1 MMHMDV
7 KDPFIATLIF
17 SFFIALGV
25 IIGGAIIGGIAAFL
39 VGDPPLTRIFRLA
52 NSLKIWAIV
61 AAIGGT
67 FDTFYNLEKGL
78 FNGETKFLVKQLL
91 LIIFATGGAQTGALI
106 ISWLTQE
113 EL

>member
-1 MMHMDV
+1 MDV
-7 KDPFIATLIF
+7 KDPFIATLMF

-25 IIGGAIIGGIAAFL
+25 LIGGALIGGFAAFL
-39 VGDPPLTRIFRLA
+39 VGDAPLSRIDRLA
-52 NSLKIWAIV
+52 GSLKIWAIV

-67 FDTFYNLEKGL
+67 FDTFYTLEAGL

-91 LIIFATGGAQTGALI
+91 LIITATGGAQTGALV

-113 EL
+113 PL